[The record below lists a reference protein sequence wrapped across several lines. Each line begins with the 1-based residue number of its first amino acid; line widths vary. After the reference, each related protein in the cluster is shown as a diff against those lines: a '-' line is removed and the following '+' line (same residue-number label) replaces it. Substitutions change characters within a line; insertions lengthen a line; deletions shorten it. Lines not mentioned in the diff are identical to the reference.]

1 MLFRSCKVVSIN
13 LNRTSAA
20 AAAMAIVMSL
30 GSCGKGTAEKSAESD
45 SAAGVAE
52 EYHADNDI
60 AMTVRSIAD
69 AICVGEPLDT
79 VDYNFYGVLTDGQGH
94 PLYTDLQG
102 NPGNWDVDVLSPT
115 TAVIRNV
122 DLGDLLPDDL
132 EIYLSSM
139 LEMDE
144 SNIVD
149 SDVIDEEDTRVV
161 VYDFGGG
168 FIRIEKRKGV
178 APNGLEGSLMRITV
192 TRER

>member
-1 MLFRSCKVVSIN
+1 
-13 LNRTSAA
+13 
-20 AAAMAIVMSL
+20 MAIVMSL
-30 GSCGKGTAEKSAESD
+30 GSCGKGTAEKSAERD

>member
-1 MLFRSCKVVSIN
+1 MVSIN

-192 TRER
+192 TRERSV

>member
-1 MLFRSCKVVSIN
+1 MVSIN

-69 AICVGEPLDT
+69 A

>member
-1 MLFRSCKVVSIN
+1 
-13 LNRTSAA
+13 
-20 AAAMAIVMSL
+20 MAIVMSL

-139 LEMDE
+139 LEMD
-144 SNIVD
+144 
-149 SDVIDEEDTRVV
+149 
-161 VYDFGGG
+161 
-168 FIRIEKRKGV
+168 
-178 APNGLEGSLMRITV
+178 
-192 TRER
+192 

>member
-1 MLFRSCKVVSIN
+1 M
-13 LNRTSAA
+13 
-20 AAAMAIVMSL
+20 
-30 GSCGKGTAEKSAESD
+30 
-45 SAAGVAE
+45 
-52 EYHADNDI
+52 
-60 AMTVRSIAD
+60 
-69 AICVGEPLDT
+69 
-79 VDYNFYGVLTDGQGH
+79 
-94 PLYTDLQG
+94 
-102 NPGNWDVDVLSPT
+102 
-115 TAVIRNV
+115 IRNV